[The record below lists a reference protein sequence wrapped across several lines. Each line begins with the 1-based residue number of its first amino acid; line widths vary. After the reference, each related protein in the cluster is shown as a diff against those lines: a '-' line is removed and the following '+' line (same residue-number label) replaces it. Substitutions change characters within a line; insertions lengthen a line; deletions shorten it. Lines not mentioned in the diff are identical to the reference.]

1 MGMLLAMFFAS
12 FSLFGGR
19 VETNG
24 LDNVVGYVPS
34 VASRQFLGGEGIPNV
49 TFANDDE
56 LFAAAERAASEAR
69 QFVRDLKAN
78 GVKDDLEVLQELA
91 EKIAA
96 GTMTEEDDRRLQ
108 RMVRASERWYELE
121 RIRMRRYCP
130 PPRPRHWHRH
140 RYRGIW

>member
-1 MGMLLAMFFAS
+1 MGIFLAVFVGS
-12 FSLFGGR
+12 FSLFGGH

-24 LDNVVGYVPS
+24 LDNVVECVPP
-34 VASRQFLGGEGIPNV
+34 VASRQFSEGDGIPNV
-49 TFANDDE
+49 HFANDDA
-56 LFAAAERAASEAR
+56 LLAAAEHAASEAR

-78 GVKDDLEVLQELA
+78 GVKDDLEVMQELA

-108 RMVRASERWYELE
+108 RIVRASEQWYELE

-140 RYRGIW
+140 RCRRIW

>member
-1 MGMLLAMFFAS
+1 MGMLLAMLFAS
-12 FSLFGGR
+12 FSLFCGR

-24 LDNVVGYVPS
+24 LDSVVRCVPS
-34 VASRQFLGGEGIPNV
+34 VASRPFSGGDGIPNV
-49 TFANDDE
+49 PFANDDA
-56 LFAAAERAASEAR
+56 LLAAAEHAASEAR

-108 RMVRASERWYELE
+108 RMVRASERWYEIE
-121 RIRMRRYCP
+121 RIRLHRYP

>member
-1 MGMLLAMFFAS
+1 MDLLLAMLFAS
-12 FSLFGGR
+12 FSLFCGR

-24 LDNVVGYVPS
+24 LDNVARCVPS
-34 VASRQFLGGEGIPNV
+34 IASRQFSGGDDIPNV
-49 TFANDDE
+49 TFANDDA
-56 LFAAAERAASEAR
+56 LLAAAERAASEAR

-108 RMVRASERWYELE
+108 RMARASEQWYEIE
-121 RIRMRRYCP
+121 RIRLHRYC
-130 PPRPRHWHRH
+130 PPRPRHCHRH
-140 RYRGIW
+140 RCRGIW

>member
-1 MGMLLAMFFAS
+1 MGMLLAMLFAS
-12 FSLFGGR
+12 FSLFCGR

-24 LDNVVGYVPS
+24 LDSVVRCVPP
-34 VASRQFLGGEGIPNV
+34 VASRPFSGGDGIPNV
-49 TFANDDE
+49 TFANDDA
-56 LFAAAERAASEAR
+56 LLASAERAASEAR

-78 GVKDDLEVLQELA
+78 GVKDDFEVLQELA

-108 RMVRASERWYELE
+108 RMVRASEQWYELE

-140 RYRGIW
+140 RCRRIW

>member
-1 MGMLLAMFFAS
+1 MGMLLAMLFAS
-12 FSLFGGR
+12 FSLFCGR

-24 LDNVVGYVPS
+24 LDSVVRCVPP
-34 VASRQFLGGEGIPNV
+34 VASRPFSGGDGIPNV
-49 TFANDDE
+49 TFANDDA
-56 LFAAAERAASEAR
+56 LLAAAERAASEAR

-78 GVKDDLEVLQELA
+78 GVKDDFEVLQELA

-108 RMVRASERWYELE
+108 RMVRASEQWYEIE
-121 RIRMRRYCP
+121 RIRLHRYC

-140 RYRGIW
+140 RCRRIW